1 MLHKTLLCAVV
12 AAAPCCFLSSPLQAQ
27 QAPDSVRL
35 MHTIGVLAD
44 DSMQGRQVGTPG
56 SEKAQ
61 RFLIAELNKRGVK
74 PFVGGAFP
82 HTFKFAARRR
92 GGAAGATP
100 AAASGTPATPP
111 PPADSTSGT
120 NLLGVIRGSK
130 HPNRY
135 IVVSAHYDHLG
146 AGNGDVY
153 NGADDNASG
162 TAGVLEVASYFAAH
176 KPDNSIII
184 ALFDAEERGDQGSKA
199 FVASAL
205 MPSKDSVLIDINLDM
220 VGRNVKNE
228 LYATGTL
235 ANPFLAPYVDAA
247 AQRSGL
253 KLLKGHDGAP
263 GTGEN
268 WIHQSDQGAFADVKI
283 PYLYFGE
290 EDHPDYH
297 KPTDEVKGIMPGF
310 YIASVRTV
318 LDVVKQVD
326 AKPPVAP
333 PPPAH

>member
-1 MLHKTLLCAVV
+1 MTACISTTALR
-12 AAAPCCFLSSPLQAQ
+12 AQ

-44 DSMQGRQVGTPG
+44 DSMQGRKVGTPG
-56 SEKAQ
+56 SEKAR
-61 RFLIAELNKRGVK
+61 RFLISELNSRGVK
-74 PFVGGAFP
+74 PFAGGVFP
-82 HTFKFAARRR
+82 HQFKFAPGRRR
-92 GGAAGATP
+92 GGTAAPAGQTP
-100 AAASGTPATPP
+100 AQV
-111 PPADSTSGT
+111 DSITGT
-120 NLLGVIRGSK
+120 NLLGVIGGSK

-146 AGNGDVY
+146 PGNGDVY

-176 KPDNSIII
+176 KPENSIII
-184 ALFDAEERGDQGSKA
+184 ALFDAEESGDRGSKA
-199 FVASAL
+199 FVTSAL

-247 AQRSGL
+247 ATRSGL

-263 GTGEN
+263 GTGDN
-268 WIHQSDQGAFADVKI
+268 WIHQSDQGAFADDTI

-310 YIASVRTV
+310 YVAAVRTV
-318 LDVVKQVD
+318 LDVTKQVD

-333 PPPAH
+333 PPPKN